1 MNKVRN
7 PKWTEDELILTLD
20 LYLDMRTS
28 DISAKN
34 PKIVALSESLN
45 ALRSTDKVDEKFRNP
60 NGVALK
66 MHNFSQYDPSRT
78 ARGMNHGGRLD
89 KIIWDRFEGKRAEL
103 RTAANLVRA
112 KIAKVATQ

>member
-1 MNKVRN
+1 MTKTRN

-20 LYLDMRTS
+20 AYLDMRTS
-28 DISAKN
+28 DISASN
-34 PKIVALSESLN
+34 PKIVALSETLN
-45 ALRSTDKVDEKFRNP
+45 ALRSADKVDDKFRNP

-89 KIIWDRFEGKRAEL
+89 KVIWDRFEGKRAQL
-103 RTAANLVRA
+103 RKAADLIRSKLAQVS
-112 KIAKVATQ
+112 TL